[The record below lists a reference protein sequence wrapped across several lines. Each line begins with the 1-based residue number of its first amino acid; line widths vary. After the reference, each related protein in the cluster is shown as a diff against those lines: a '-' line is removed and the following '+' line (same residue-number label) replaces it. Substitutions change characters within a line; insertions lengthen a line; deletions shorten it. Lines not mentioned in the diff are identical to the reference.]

1 MFMEMN
7 SAHQATTRRQNSDLK
22 FSIQSIL
29 EDNKQ
34 QPTLTLPQWSSARCQ
49 FPEQKIND
57 FKETF
62 HFGKLGIGTAAVFP
76 PPNVVVSRDR
86 LCTLSN
92 SFLCLPMHLNNAS
105 VLTLP
110 AWAST
115 DDAKAVALSKLP
127 TLMERRL
134 GHPFQSRAPP
144 KHKKPRTSFTKTQVT
159 ELERK
164 FLDQKYLASAERA
177 SLAQALKMSD
187 AQVKT
192 WFQNRR
198 TKWRRQTAEDKEQ
211 ERQDSCKYIEE
222 TSFSFGKADGLS
234 YFARPDVCI

>member
-1 MFMEMN
+1 MN
-7 SAHQATTRRQNSDLK
+7 SAHEVAKRRQISDLK
-22 FSIQSIL
+22 FSIESIL
-29 EDNKQ
+29 DGNKQ
-34 QPTLTLPQWSSARCQ
+34 QQQPTVTLPQWS
-49 FPEQKIND
+49 PTGYLIPDPKVND
-57 FKETF
+57 FNETF
-62 HFGKLGIGTAAVFP
+62 YFGKLGGGSARVFP

-86 LCTLSN
+86 LCTLGS
-92 SFLCLPMHLNNAS
+92 SFLCLPMHLNNAG
-105 VLTLP
+105 VLTVP

-115 DDAKAVALSKLP
+115 DDGKAVAFGKLP
-127 TLMERRL
+127 TIMERRL
-134 GHPFQSRAPP
+134 GHPFQARAPP

-177 SLAQALKMSD
+177 SLAQTLKMSD

-211 ERQDSCKYIEE
+211 ERQDPCKYIEE
-222 TSFSFGKADGLS
+222 TSFSFGKAEGLS